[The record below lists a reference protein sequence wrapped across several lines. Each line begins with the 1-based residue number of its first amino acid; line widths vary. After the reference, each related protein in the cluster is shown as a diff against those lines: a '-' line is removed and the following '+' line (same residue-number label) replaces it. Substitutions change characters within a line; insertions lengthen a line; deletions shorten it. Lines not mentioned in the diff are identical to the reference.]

1 MNFEIKLT
9 KEQLDVVFAALVELP
24 FKVSQPLIQAISQ
37 QAQAQQAQARQP
49 VTPDL
54 PKPHAVND

>member
-24 FKVSQPLIQAISQ
+24 FKVSQPLIQVISQ